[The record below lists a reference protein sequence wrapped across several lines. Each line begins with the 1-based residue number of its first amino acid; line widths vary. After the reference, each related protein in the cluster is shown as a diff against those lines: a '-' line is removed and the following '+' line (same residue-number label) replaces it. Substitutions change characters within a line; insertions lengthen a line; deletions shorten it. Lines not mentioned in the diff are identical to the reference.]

1 MSFNMTPIIDI
12 VFLLIIFFLVVC
24 QFIEAEN
31 FPVTVPDDCE
41 FAQSDSEPGGQVT
54 TVTVMRTNTER
65 IAFAVGSEKIT
76 ASSYADIVEGLARL
90 IDIRLRNLPPERR
103 VVTLRV
109 DKDICFGEAQYA
121 LAAVAQSSATDIQ
134 LVTLKDKRA
143 GSE

>member
-31 FPVTVPDDCE
+31 FPVTVPDGCE
-41 FAQSDSEPGGQVT
+41 FAQSDSEPGAQVT
-54 TVTVMRTNTER
+54 TVTVMKTTGEK
-65 IAFAVGSEKIT
+65 IDFAVGSEKIT

-134 LVTLKDKRA
+134 LATLKDKRA